1 MINQHFRHHF
11 PFFHDNSWTYL
22 DSAATTLK
30 PQVLLDSTEEF
41 YRSAGSVHRSL
52 HDLAQTEAYER
63 ARDLVQAKFNVSC
76 REAVIWT
83 SGTTHAINLVAQG
96 LADQIKAGD
105 EIVISIAEHHANF
118 LPWQQLAQRKGA
130 KLIILPLNEH
140 YQICPSHL
148 EQVLSPRTKVV
159 AFNLISNVTGVRQ
172 PAEIL
177 IPLIR
182 QASNAL
188 ILLDIAQA
196 ACTEK
201 IDIQRLDADF
211 YAFSA
216 HKMYG
221 PTGVGC
227 LLGKPQ
233 LLQQLQPLFF
243 GGKMLENVTTE
254 SVTLAAL
261 PYRLEAGTPN
271 VAGIIGFGKV
281 LEWLAEWDWAAL
293 NLNLQVLSTQAYER
307 LSEFGSVERFS
318 PPSSSIVSFHFND
331 CHYSDLA
338 AILTEQQIAI
348 RSGEHCARPYLRY
361 LERQGTLRIS
371 LAHYN
376 CQADLDHF
384 FEGLAQ
390 ARALLAD

>member
-1 MINQHFRHHF
+1 MTNSAFRDYF
-11 PFFHDNSWTYL
+11 PFFQDSSWTYL

-30 PQVLLDSTEEF
+30 PQVLLDSTTEF

-52 HDLAQTEAYER
+52 HDAVQTQAYER
-63 ARDLVQAKFNVSC
+63 ARDLVQAKFNASC

-83 SGTTHAINLVAQG
+83 SGTTHAINLVANG
-96 LADQIKAGD
+96 LTDHIHEGD
-105 EIVISIAEHHANF
+105 EIVISVAEHHANF
-118 LPWQQLAQRKGA
+118 LPWQQLAQQKGA
-130 KLIILPLNEH
+130 KLIVLPLNEQQ
-140 YQICPSHL
+140 QICSSDL

-172 PAEIL
+172 PAEQL

-182 QASNAL
+182 RGSNAL

-196 ACTEK
+196 ACAEQ

-227 LLGKPQ
+227 LLGKPEALEQ
-233 LLQQLQPLFF
+233 LKPLFF
-243 GGKMLENVTTE
+243 GGKMLENVTSE
-254 SVTLAAL
+254 SLSLATL

-271 VAGIIGFGKV
+271 VAGIIGFGRV
-281 LEWLAEWDWAAL
+281 LEWQTEWDWVAL
-293 NLNLQVLSTQAYER
+293 NLHLQTLAMQAYQRLST
-307 LSEFGSVERFS
+307 FDSVEIFS
-318 PPSSSIVSFHFND
+318 PPSSSIISFQFSD
-331 CHYSDLA
+331 CHYSDIA

-348 RSGEHCARPYLRY
+348 RSGEHCAKPYLRY
-361 LERQGTLRIS
+361 LARKGTLRLS

-376 CQADLDHF
+376 NDVDLARF
-384 FEGLAQ
+384 FDGLAK
-390 ARALLAD
+390 ARTLLNE